1 VNAVPHEVTD
11 PGWYSVRFGPKQQRQ
26 VGSMDLGGARPPAG
40 SRSQMARP
48 NAVQALFF
56 GDFLLGQQKKVTRPP
71 GRDPAPFK

>member
-1 VNAVPHEVTD
+1 LS
-11 PGWYSVRFGPKQQRQ
+11 SVLALVLVFGPLRTETAAPSQ
-26 VGSMDLGGARPPAG
+26 LEG
-40 SRSQMARP
+40 SRRCTAARRIGSQVARP